1 MTSVCFASALLSV
14 SALSLSAAVPSAPWS
29 FNSTS
34 PFRSRTHVE
43 LHGAA
48 FSCMR
53 NSSMLNVLMYDKC
66 IINELVAFVSLHL
79 LATYSL
85 VFPSFPSLLLVVNA
99 WRDYNSEHHAWLHW
113 ETHWSSEL
121 KKSRRRSCLWD
132 VPLGWRG
139 QGLPGEGG
147 RAGGRIMSSRD
158 LTCNGVTKTCEV
170 KNREI

>member
-1 MTSVCFASALLSV
+1 
-14 SALSLSAAVPSAPWS
+14 
-29 FNSTS
+29 
-34 PFRSRTHVE
+34 
-43 LHGAA
+43 
-48 FSCMR
+48 MR

-99 WRDYNSEHHAWLHW
+99 WRDYNSEPHAWLHW

-147 RAGGRIMSSRD
+147 RAGGRIMSTRD
-158 LTCNGVTKTCEV
+158 LTYCYQNMRGEEQGDLGRSCGTLTISTWQPKHDAWQRPDLEDECGE
-170 KNREI
+170 E